1 MRTVLPIATLVL
13 ALASSLPGSVAA
25 ADPAARPAS
34 AAAAAVD
41 VHQMVT
47 DDCAR
52 ARQAGKTCVLEVGA
66 EDVGGAVP
74 TAGDTGIRVLTF
86 RPGPSLIRLRHDFIP
101 EILKTAEDL

>member
-1 MRTVLPIATLVL
+1 M
-13 ALASSLPGSVAA
+13 AA
-25 ADPAARPAS
+25 ADPAAKPASAS
-34 AAAAAVD
+34 AAARPAAAD

-66 EDVGGAVP
+66 EDVGGAAP

-86 RPGPSLIRLRHDFIP
+86 HPGPSLIRLRHDFIP